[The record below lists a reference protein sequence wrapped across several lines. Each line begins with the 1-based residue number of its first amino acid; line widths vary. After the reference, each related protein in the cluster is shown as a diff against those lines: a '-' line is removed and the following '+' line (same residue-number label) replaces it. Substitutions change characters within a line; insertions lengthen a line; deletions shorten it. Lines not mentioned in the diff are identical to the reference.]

1 LTPPFTVVRKES
13 ADHPADAVLPSV
25 MTCQNYL
32 KLPAYSSRQI
42 LESKLRLAFEEGQG
56 SFHLS

>member
-1 LTPPFTVVRKES
+1 MVCKGGMAGLMV
-13 ADHPADAVLPSV
+13 DAELPSV

-32 KLPAYSSRQI
+32 KLPNYSSAET
-42 LESKLRLAFEEGQG
+42 LAAKLTTAMTEGQG